1 MRIFNHSYKEEIKAG
16 LFWRDNMEIESVFFA
31 SMVFMT
37 ILFAYIIFQ
46 DIRLRNFEKKLEDMK
61 KILREG
67 K

>member
-1 MRIFNHSYKEEIKAG
+1 
-16 LFWRDNMEIESVFFA
+16 MEIESVFFA